1 MLEGGW
7 IKIHRKMLNWRWA
20 SSPATLSTFLHLLLL
35 ANYEDVDWR
44 DGVIKVGQCVTS
56 VASLSLATGL
66 TTKQTR
72 TALKHL
78 QNTGEIVVKG
88 ANKYSIVT
96 ICKYAEYQFSED
108 SEGQTKG
115 KQRANKGQTKG
126 NDGINKETN
135 KEKDI
140 LSLLDRHRIPPT
152 LEEVELF
159 NSTLENPINAQQF
172 IDFYESKGW
181 VVGKSKM
188 KDWQA
193 SVRNWA
199 RSEKKDN
206 KKSERRSTDV
216 PRDPDYTQTF

>member
-35 ANYEDVDWR
+35 ANYEDVNWR
-44 DGVIKVGQCVTS
+44 DGVIRVGQCVTS
-56 VASLSLATGL
+56 VASLSFATGL

-115 KQRANKGQTKG
+115 KQRANKRQTKG

-140 LSLLDRHRIPPT
+140 LSLLDRHHIPPT

-159 NSTLENPINAQQF
+159 NSTLEKPINAQQF
-172 IDFYESKGW
+172 IDYYESKGW

-193 SVRNWA
+193 SIRNWA
-199 RSEKKDN
+199 RSDNNYSKKPN
-206 KKSERRSTDV
+206 RRSTDV
-216 PRDPDYTQTF
+216 PTNPDYTKPF